1 MAIKRVDWNQ
11 TASDE
16 LQSSLLR
23 GQSWRIII
31 LTFCSVLHQQTA
43 RNSLN
48 FVFARQI
55 LVKADQC
62 CYCCFQYEVESIS
75 KDTFFSSMEM
85 RIRVTF
91 DMKLIFIPM

>member
-31 LTFCSVLHQQTA
+31 LTFCSALHQQTA

-48 FVFARQI
+48 FVFALQI

-75 KDTFFSSMEM
+75 KDTWSSSMEM
-85 RIRVTF
+85 RIRVIF